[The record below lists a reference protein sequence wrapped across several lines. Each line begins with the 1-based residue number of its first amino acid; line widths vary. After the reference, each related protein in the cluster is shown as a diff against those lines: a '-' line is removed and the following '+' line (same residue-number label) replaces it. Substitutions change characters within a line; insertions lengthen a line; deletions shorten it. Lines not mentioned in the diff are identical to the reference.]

1 MLTERDSILTE
12 KRHAGA
18 TIVALLSRLRKNPIL
33 LFLARRGPA
42 IAALLIAVSFII
54 VRLPFFLHFRLIDIT
69 ADTWSYFA
77 PVLQARHG
85 QWPNLWI
92 RTPGYP
98 LFLGAVLSI
107 SQSALA
113 VVIAQCAVTLV
124 AALGTLACFVRVDR
138 RLTYPA
144 AFALIG
150 FVSSMHSV
158 EFDTMLMSES
168 LYCSL
173 LMLSLGLV
181 TLAVLRG
188 GAPAFVG
195 ASFAMAACMLTRPS
209 GFFFFGV
216 YGLVLGWLLLRR
228 RPRRHILAFLL
239 PIPIIFLA
247 LCSYNRLTMGSF
259 IISPFSNYC
268 LFGAVA
274 TFIEEDPAADASVNA
289 MVREIRDSVT
299 PEDRAV
305 VLTSRNIDELY
316 PVFFKYYR
324 SAQFIHAGKI
334 QCEYVQCSRIWGRLA
349 RLAIRRHP
357 ELYLKFIAVNSYEF
371 YRLAFISISPYERLQ
386 YRYDYLYVR
395 RVLATTTLLS
405 ESDRRDMLM
414 EYWDSAPQSHVRRVG
429 EQIVVD
435 NTWSRR
441 MHELVNRI
449 HAAIFLR
456 VIWLFVAI
464 LLFPVAIWKLVRSR
478 ARDAG
483 AFLAFMYLSALAGS
497 GFVVGLTVFG
507 LWRYGVTSLFMFH
520 LTPLY
525 LCLLT
530 WRGIGT
536 AAETA
541 SSGPADGTE
550 IFSPTPLSAINA
562 PAEVDPASRA

>member
-1 MLTERDSILTE
+1 MLTDLRSAVAAI
-12 KRHAGA
+12 A
-18 TIVALLSRLRKNPIL
+18 ALLSRLRKNPIL

-259 IISPFSNYC
+259 TISPLSNHA
-268 LFGAVA
+268 LIGVVA

-316 PVFFKYYR
+316 PVFLKYYGP
-324 SAQFIHAGKI
+324 AMYKYAGKI
-334 QCEYVQCSRIWGRLA
+334 QGEYAQQSRIWGRLA

-357 ELYLKFIAVNSYEF
+357 ELYLKFIAVNFYEF
-371 YRLAFISISPYERLQ
+371 YRSAFFTPSFYDWLR

-395 RVLATTTLLS
+395 RELATSFS
-405 ESDRRDMLM
+405 ESDGRGLLM
-414 EYWDSAPQSHVRRVG
+414 EYWDPAPQSHVRRVG

-441 MHELVNRI
+441 MHEQFNQVHI
-449 HAAIFLR
+449 AIFSR

-483 AFLAFMYLSALAGS
+483 AFLVFTYLSALAGA
-497 GFVVGLTVFG
+497 GLIIGLTVFG
-507 LWRYGVTSLFMFH
+507 MYRYGVTSLFMCH
-520 LTPLY
+520 LIPLY

-530 WRGIGT
+530 WRNVGMVT
-536 AAETA
+536 ETA
-541 SSGPADGTE
+541 PSG
-550 IFSPTPLSAINA
+550 SASEQQPFQVSEA
-562 PAEVDPASRA
+562 LL